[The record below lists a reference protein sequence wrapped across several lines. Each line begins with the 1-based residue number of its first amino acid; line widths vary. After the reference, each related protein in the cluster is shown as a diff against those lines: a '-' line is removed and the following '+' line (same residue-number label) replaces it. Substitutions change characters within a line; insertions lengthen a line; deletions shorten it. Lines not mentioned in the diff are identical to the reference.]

1 MKLLQKFLMEHI
13 DKFIV
18 NCILQGYY
26 YHPKLLNYFF
36 QSQWKHAFHMM
47 QFQEDHK
54 KQSLVLK
61 YRSVQKLDDM
71 MLNNYNEFLDNIII
85 K

>member
-1 MKLLQKFLMEHI
+1 ME
-13 DKFIV
+13 
-18 NCILQGYY
+18 
-26 YHPKLLNYFF
+26 
-36 QSQWKHAFHMM
+36 HAFHMM